1 MSIGSVPTFRER
13 AGLEQS
19 TVWKSFALVFF
30 YIIRCNAPFKS
41 VLLRGSPQGS
51 WCVQCPQEGLVLG
64 NVIQHFEVWLR
75 TIKFKPIGHH

>member
-1 MSIGSVPTFRER
+1 M
-13 AGLEQS
+13 
-19 TVWKSFALVFF
+19 
-30 YIIRCNAPFKS
+30 PFKS

-75 TIKFKPIGHH
+75 TIREVYTSNTISSSRSDIIDDKQQSS